1 MNTSNSGQTETL
13 VRAPWRRVRPLWR
26 TVALSVATFGL
37 YCYYWFWATW
47 RELKQETGDEGMK
60 PLGHVL
66 SLFVPIYQLFRIHAH
81 FRTIRNLVVERS
93 GTQSLGL
100 LLWSPGIALILVLIG
115 SFLIR
120 LSADLSFR
128 PAYAGSPW
136 QESLLLVFGTLLG
149 FHASLGGP
157 LQGSFWLGWGYHLQT
172 DEFYLYIALPVQIS
186 ISPGLSLVVFLVG
199 IGVFALLISST
210 QQTLNRVWLESS
222 GTITTGTRWYHW
234 LVLIL
239 GAGVWVFVLWSMLP

>member
-1 MNTSNSGQTETL
+1 MNTSNSGQTETP

-47 RELKQETGDEGMK
+47 RELKQETSDEGMK

-172 DEFYLYIALPVQIS
+172 DEFYLYVALPVQIS